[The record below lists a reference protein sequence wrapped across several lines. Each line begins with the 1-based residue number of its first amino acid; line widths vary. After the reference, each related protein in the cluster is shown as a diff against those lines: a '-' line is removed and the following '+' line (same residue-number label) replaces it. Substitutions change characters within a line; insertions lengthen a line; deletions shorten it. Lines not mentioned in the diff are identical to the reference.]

1 MKPFILKSIL
11 IGIDK
16 KYTWLETH
24 TILIGNVILENKFLK
39 LQQKVLAYSKSKNW
53 EDATLEWDIIDF
65 AEDAFIN
72 DLDISIRALNNIFFH
87 RI

>member
-1 MKPFILKSIL
+1 M
-11 IGIDK
+11 
-16 KYTWLETH
+16 
-24 TILIGNVILENKFLK
+24 IGNVILENKFLK
-39 LQQKVLAYSKSKNW
+39 LQQKVLAYLKSKNW

>member
-1 MKPFILKSIL
+1 
-11 IGIDK
+11 
-16 KYTWLETH
+16 
-24 TILIGNVILENKFLK
+24 LIGNVILENKFLK

-53 EDATLEWDIIDF
+53 EDTTLEWDIIDF

>member
-1 MKPFILKSIL
+1 
-11 IGIDK
+11 
-16 KYTWLETH
+16 
-24 TILIGNVILENKFLK
+24 LIGNVILENKFLK

>member
-1 MKPFILKSIL
+1 M
-11 IGIDK
+11 
-16 KYTWLETH
+16 
-24 TILIGNVILENKFLK
+24 IGNVILENKFLK

-53 EDATLEWDIIDF
+53 EDTTLEWDIIDF

>member
-1 MKPFILKSIL
+1 M
-11 IGIDK
+11 
-16 KYTWLETH
+16 
-24 TILIGNVILENKFLK
+24 ENKFLK

-53 EDATLEWDIIDF
+53 EDTTLEWDIIDF

>member
-1 MKPFILKSIL
+1 
-11 IGIDK
+11 
-16 KYTWLETH
+16 
-24 TILIGNVILENKFLK
+24 LIGNIILENKFLK

>member
-1 MKPFILKSIL
+1 M
-11 IGIDK
+11 
-16 KYTWLETH
+16 
-24 TILIGNVILENKFLK
+24 ENKFLK

-53 EDATLEWDIIDF
+53 QDATLEWDIIDF

>member
-1 MKPFILKSIL
+1 M
-11 IGIDK
+11 
-16 KYTWLETH
+16 
-24 TILIGNVILENKFLK
+24 IGNVILENKFLK